1 MPGPGKDWK
10 ELKRQAKAELEDFSI
25 LFKKAK
31 RGLSAPEK
39 EQARSLYSSLRDAL
53 RSKDEAG
60 LKSGLEGYLLFKDAH
75 FSQVRYNKTWEL
87 VKDLFWILLV
97 VFLIRWIFIKPF
109 RIPSGSMIPTLLV
122 GDQLMVN
129 KLVFGVQI
137 PLTTKKLLNLK
148 TPKRG
153 DVIVFKYP
161 PNPREDY
168 VKRVVAVARDTI
180 MVRDGFLFVNGKEVP
195 RDYVEP
201 YNGPS
206 DSGNCGDYDLYV
218 EKLDHTEHQM
228 LMCHRSHTGDNY
240 GPITVPDGNV
250 FGMGDNRDNSADS
263 RFWGFIP
270 LGNIKG
276 KALFIHLPLDPE
288 RHYLPRWNRFFKLI
302 K

>member
-10 ELKRQAKAELEDFSI
+10 DLKRQAQAELEDFSI

-31 RGLSAPEK
+31 RGMSAPEK
-39 EQARSLYSSLRDAL
+39 EQARSLSTAMRDAL
-53 RSKDEAG
+53 KGKDETGLKAG
-60 LKSGLEGYLLFKDAH
+60 LEEYLTFKEAH
-75 FSQVRYNKTWEL
+75 FSRVRYNKTWEL
-87 VKDLFWILLV
+87 VKDLFWILLI
-97 VFLIRWIFIKPF
+97 VFFIRWVFIEPF

-137 PLTTKKLLNLK
+137 PLTTKKLFNLK
-148 TPKRG
+148 APKRG
-153 DVIVFKYP
+153 DIIIFKYP

-168 VKRVVAVARDTI
+168 VKRVVGVAHDTV

-195 RDYVEP
+195 RDYVEA

-206 DSGNCGDYDLYV
+206 DSGNCVDYDLYV
-218 EKLDHTEHQM
+218 EKLDHTDHQM
-228 LMCHRSHTGDNY
+228 LMCHRSHTDDNY
-240 GPITVPDGNV
+240 GPVTVPDGNV

-270 LGNIKG
+270 LDNIKG

-288 RHYLPRWNRFFKLI
+288 RHYLPRWDRFFKLI